1 MRWLMTFTITV
12 LIGFL
17 MPASGRLTPYV
28 LDWPHRLTTATLTAY
43 VNKTFG
49 PLQRCLKVAAD
60 DTDEAAAIVAMLHP
74 QRDNDSAGGHLSD
87 VDAPTRTLA
96 LDAYGDV
103 PVFCTAYMVI
113 GRRLE
118 TIEKYF
124 EYFRSDVAERMLV
137 VVVQNRKY
145 IKPFIKV
152 SSTHVLPPHQSHPL
166 KLRGRYSRMFC
177 LRLTNVLHGQ
187 LYVPQY
193 ITVITYNSFY
203 SIIFK
208 IMVNGL
214 LLEMGAW

>member
-1 MRWLMTFTITV
+1 MRWLMTFTVTV

-17 MPASGRLTPYV
+17 VPASGRLTPYV

-74 QRDNDSAGGHLSD
+74 QRDNDSAGGHSSD
-87 VDAPTRTLA
+87 VDAPIRTIA

-103 PVFCTAYMVI
+103 PGFCTAYMVI

-137 VVVQNRKY
+137 VVVQSRKY

-152 SSTHVLPPHQSHPL
+152 SSTHLLSTSPKSSSKIKRTLQP
-166 KLRGRYSRMFC
+166 
-177 LRLTNVLHGQ
+177 NVLSAS
-187 LYVPQY
+187 YKRTTWTIVCFT
-193 ITVITYNSFY
+193 IYNSY
-203 SIIFK
+203 
-208 IMVNGL
+208 NL
-214 LLEMGAW
+214 

>member
-1 MRWLMTFTITV
+1 MTFTVTG

-152 SSTHVLPPHQSHPL
+152 SSTHVLPPHQ
-166 KLRGRYSRMFC
+166 
-177 LRLTNVLHGQ
+177 
-187 LYVPQY
+187 
-193 ITVITYNSFY
+193 ITDKDLENFDDIVNEDDSEDTEEENYDTDDLVESDNLSVEMR
-203 SIIFK
+203 IFP
-208 IMVNGL
+208 
-214 LLEMGAW
+214 